1 MATQKNLSFVRAVNV
16 DASAVVRSHALE
28 MRVMKQHMNEV
39 VKSREQSIDFL
50 KRAGLLTPAGKV
62 KQLVRA

>member
-1 MATQKNLSFVRAVNV
+1 MATQKNLSSVSVVNAAPV
-16 DASAVVRSHALE
+16 AGVRSHALE
-28 MRVMKQHMNEV
+28 MREMKQHMSEV
-39 VKSREQSIDFL
+39 VKSREQSIAFL

>member
-1 MATQKNLSFVRAVNV
+1 MATQKNLSFVSAVNV
-16 DASAVVRSHALE
+16 DASALGRSHALE
-28 MRVMKQHMNEV
+28 MRVMKRHMNEV

-50 KRAGLLTPAGKV
+50 KRAGLLTPGGKV